1 MSVEDY
7 KIFAAGWRLF
17 RNGPANI
24 VAVMAGMFFSVCV
37 DSFAFVRGDKLKCV
51 FCGAAVSA
59 GLSVCPKCLQSGGAD
74 KAIVGAE
81 ENLQDIAAIIGLTED
96 TDKNLKNAIGG
107 IIGIAERLERG
118 C

>member
-1 MSVEDY
+1 M
-7 KIFAAGWRLF
+7 
-17 RNGPANI
+17 
-24 VAVMAGMFFSVCV
+24 
-37 DSFAFVRGDKLKCV
+37 KCV

-74 KAIVGAE
+74 MEIVDVE
-81 ENLQDIAAIIGLTED
+81 ENLQDIASIIGLTED
-96 TDKNLKNAIGG
+96 TDKNLQKAIGG